1 MKRIA
6 LVGAGISAVSTCDAL
21 RSGGY
26 DGEIVLL
33 SNEEGVPYDRPPL
46 SKDVLLG
53 RATVRDDVAL
63 RPADWYEKQRIELRP
78 GTVVTALR
86 PDEGV
91 LELADGTELT
101 ADRIVLATG
110 GTARTLPV
118 PGADDPAV
126 HTLRTWSEAEL
137 LRTRLT
143 PGARIAVIGAGL
155 IGAETAAVANGLG
168 CRVTLIDPVPVPLT
182 AVVGPDI
189 AGALH
194 DRHRAEGIEVVTG
207 GVERVDRAP
216 GADEVTVTVGGHA
229 SPISADTVVVG
240 IGIRPDTS
248 LAETA
253 GLTVDNGIVVDATQR
268 TSHPRIYAVG
278 DVARRADHPVR
289 HEHWDAAQH
298 GGRAAAA
305 GLLGADAPAE
315 PASWFWSD
323 RYGSRLEAVGSMADA
338 EETVRRGE
346 MRSGAFTV
354 FGLNAG
360 RVVAAAAIDRPKDIK
375 AAQRLIARAV
385 AVAPQRLADES
396 AELRALLR
404 G

>member
-1 MKRIA
+1 MRRIA

-33 SNEEGVPYDRPPL
+33 SDEEGVPYDRPPL

-78 GTVVTALR
+78 GTTVTALR
-86 PDEGV
+86 PDDGV

-126 HTLRTWSEAEL
+126 HTLRTWTEAEL
-137 LRTRLT
+137 LRSRLT
-143 PGARIAVIGAGL
+143 PGARIAVVGAGL
-155 IGAETAAVANGLG
+155 IGAETAAVAAGLG

-194 DRHRAEGIEVVTG
+194 DRHRATGIEVITG
-207 GVERVDRAP
+207 GVARIDRTP
-216 GADEVTVTVGGHA
+216 DADEVTVTVGGHP
-229 SPISADTVVVG
+229 SPVTVDTVVVG

-248 LAETA
+248 LAEAA
-253 GLTVDNGIVVDATQR
+253 GLTVDNGIVVDAAQR
-268 TSHPRIYAVG
+268 TSHPRVYAVG

-323 RYGSRLEAVGSMADA
+323 RYGSRLEAVGTMADA
-338 EETVRRGE
+338 DGTVRRGDAE
-346 MRSGAFTV
+346 SGAFTV
-354 FGLNAG
+354 FGLSAG

-385 AVAPQRLADES
+385 AVAPERLADES
-396 AELRALLR
+396 VELRALLR

>member
-1 MKRIA
+1 MTRIA
-6 LVGAGISAVSTCDAL
+6 LVGAGISAISTCDAL

-26 DGEIVLL
+26 DGELVLL
-33 SNEEGVPYDRPPL
+33 SDEEGVPYDRPPL

-53 RATVRDDVAL
+53 RATARDDVAL
-63 RPADWYEKQRIELRP
+63 RPADWYEKQRIELRS
-78 GTVVTALR
+78 GTAVTALR
-86 PDEGV
+86 PDDGV

-126 HTLRTWSEAEL
+126 HTLRTWTEAEL
-137 LRTRLT
+137 LRSRLT

-155 IGAETAAVANGLG
+155 IGAETAAVAAGLG

-182 AVVGPDI
+182 AVVGSEI

-194 DRHRAEGIEVVTG
+194 DRHRAAGIDVVTG
-207 GVERVDRAP
+207 GVERIDRAP
-216 GADEVTVTVGGHA
+216 GACEVTVTVGGHP
-229 SPISADTVVVG
+229 SPVTADTVVVG

-248 LAETA
+248 LAEAA
-253 GLTVDNGIVVDATQR
+253 GLAVDNGIVVDASQR
-268 TSHPRIYAVG
+268 TSHPRVWAVG
-278 DVARRADHPVR
+278 DVARRADNPVR

-305 GLLGADAPAE
+305 GLLGTDAPVE

-323 RYGSRLEAVGSMADA
+323 RYGSRLEAVGSMAGADG
-338 EETVRRGE
+338 TVCRGE
-346 MRSGAFTV
+346 VGSGAFTV
-354 FGLNAG
+354 FGLSAG

-375 AAQRLIARAV
+375 AAQRLIARVV
-385 AVAPQRLADES
+385 AVTPERLADES
-396 AELRALLR
+396 VELRALLR

>member
-1 MKRIA
+1 MTRIA

-33 SNEEGVPYDRPPL
+33 SDEEGAPYDRPPL

-53 RATVRDDVAL
+53 KATVRDDVAL

-86 PDEGV
+86 PDDGV

-126 HTLRTWSEAEL
+126 HTLRTWTEAAL
-137 LRTRLT
+137 LRARLT
-143 PGARIAVIGAGL
+143 AGARIAVVGAGL
-155 IGAETAAVANGLG
+155 IGAETAAVAAGLG

-194 DRHRAEGIEVVTG
+194 DRHRAEGIDVVTG
-207 GVERVDRAP
+207 GVERIDRAS
-216 GADEVTVTVGGHA
+216 GADEVTVTVTGHP
-229 SPISADTVVVG
+229 SPITVDTVVVG

-248 LAETA
+248 LAEAA
-253 GLTVDNGIVVDATQR
+253 GLTVDNGIVVDAAQR
-268 TSHPRIYAVG
+268 TSHPRVHAVG

-289 HEHWDAAQH
+289 HEHWDAAQR
-298 GGRAAAA
+298 GGLAAAA
-305 GLLGADAPAE
+305 GLLGTDPPAE

-338 EETVRRGE
+338 EETVRRGDAG
-346 MRSGAFTV
+346 SGAFTV
-354 FGLNAG
+354 FGLSAG

-385 AVAPQRLADES
+385 AVTPQRLADES
-396 AELRALLR
+396 AELRTLLR